1 MDEQKNEYTPDLYEL
16 MDENGKKQTFEL
28 LDCMDFEDERYYAL
42 TPYFEEEDADKLLD
56 EASLLVIL
64 KAEYD
69 PETGEE
75 ILASIEDEELF
86 DRVGAA
92 FEERLEDIFD
102 FEDEEDGAG
111 E

>member
-1 MDEQKNEYTPDLYEL
+1 MDEQMNEYTPDLYEL
-16 MDENGKKQTFEL
+16 MDEQGNKQTFEL

-42 TPYFEEEDADKLLD
+42 TPYFEEDDADKILD

-64 KAEYD
+64 KVEYD

-86 DRVGAA
+86 NRVGAA
-92 FEERLEDIFD
+92 FEERLDEMFD
-102 FEDEEDGAG
+102 FEDDEE
-111 E
+111 

>member
-16 MDENGKKQTFEL
+16 MDEDGNKQTFEL
-28 LDCMDFEDERYYAL
+28 LDCMDFEGERYYAL
-42 TPYFEEEDADKLLD
+42 TPFYEEDNADKILD

-69 PETGEE
+69 NETGEE
-75 ILASIEDEELF
+75 ILASIEDEDLF

-92 FEERLEDIFD
+92 FEERLDEMFD
-102 FEDEEDGAG
+102 FEDDEEEG